1 MELSGELTGLGDLLL
16 ESFRHG
22 LILSCFAG
30 TVRAETG
37 IFPAGKGGHRARRR
51 PAHAQS
57 AAEFQP
63 VFLSSALGW
72 NMVGRISSEAKVS
85 DRPRKVIYVFSRRKM
100 TA

>member
-16 ESFRHG
+16 ESFRSG

-57 AAEFQP
+57 AAPELNFQFGRQQRAP
-63 VFLSSALGW
+63 GRSYCRSSGVKFPLSY
-72 NMVGRISSEAKVS
+72 
-85 DRPRKVIYVFSRRKM
+85 RK
-100 TA
+100 